1 MTTSPTVDDLD
12 PATPVLVGVG
22 QAAERIDDADY
33 RRLSPVDLAAEA
45 ARIALAD
52 TGADTAA
59 VAAAVDTAAAM
70 RQFEHSTPG
79 AFPPLGSSDNYP
91 RSVAGRVGADPG
103 RAILDVVGGH
113 GPQHLV
119 NETAATIAAGEAE
132 VALLF
137 GSEAIST
144 AQHLAS
150 APDKPDFTE
159 HVGGKLEDRGRGLQ
173 GLMTQELL
181 AVGLADPAAQYA
193 LFENAR
199 RGRLKASR
207 EEYARAMGEL
217 FAPFTAVAARNP
229 YAAAPV
235 ERSAAEL
242 TTVTESNRMIADP
255 YPRYVVSRDKV
266 NQGAAVLLMSVAAAR
281 RLGVPQEKWVFLR
294 GQADLRERDLV
305 DRADLSAYP
314 AAVAAV
320 RHALEIA
327 GVGLDD
333 VAAFDLYSC
342 FPVAVFALCDG
353 LGIAPDD
360 PRGLTLT
367 GGLPFFGGAGNNYSM
382 HAIAEA
388 VSLLRDRPGEFGLVG
403 ANGGMLSKY
412 SVGVY
417 STTPAPWRPDDS
429 ARLQAA
435 LDAAEKPGHSRYA
448 DGWATI
454 ETFTAV
460 YGRSGA
466 PQGVVVG
473 RLESDGTRFVART
486 ERGDDE
492 LLDLLTTGDPVGTRV
507 YARSFGYGNRVTLT
521 EERMDE
527 FHPPRKPALRESYEH
542 VLVRRDGHVLEVTIN
557 RPEARNSLHP
567 DANSELDEIF
577 DAYFADPDLWVAI
590 LTGAGDKAF
599 SAGNDLSY
607 TASGNLPWTPKNGFA
622 GLTHREHLP
631 KPVIAAVNGYAMGG
645 GLEIAMACHVIVADE
660 TARFALSEVRVG
672 LIAAAGGLVR
682 LPRTIPPKVA
692 NEMILTGKRLD
703 ADEAARHGLVNRVV
717 EAGGA
722 VDGAREVAAE
732 ILAGSPTSVRASL
745 RFMGETAGIADTVEA
760 VNHPSSVMDHLLVAE
775 DTMEGIMAFTQK
787 REPQWKN
794 R

>member
-1 MTTSPTVDDLD
+1 MTASPTVDGLD

-33 RRLSPVDLAAEA
+33 RRLSAVDLAAEA
-45 ARIALAD
+45 AHAALAD

-91 RSVAGRVGADPG
+91 RSVAGRVGADPA

-119 NETAATIAAGEAE
+119 NEFAATIAAGDSE
-132 VALLF
+132 VTLLF

-159 HVGGKLEDRGRGLQ
+159 HVGGQLEDRGRGLQ

-181 AVGLADPAAQYA
+181 AAGLADPASQYA

-217 FAPFTAVAARNP
+217 FAPFTSVAARNP

-235 ERSAAEL
+235 ERSADEL

-281 RLGVPQEKWVFLR
+281 RLGVPQEKWVFLH

-320 RHALEIA
+320 RHALEVA
-327 GVGLDD
+327 GIGLDD
-333 VAAFDLYSC
+333 LSAFDLYSC

-388 VSLLRDRPGEFGLVG
+388 VTLLRDRPGEFGLVG

-417 STTPAPWRPDDS
+417 STTPAPWRSDDS
-429 ARLQAA
+429 ARLQAE
-435 LDAAEKPGHSRYA
+435 LDAVEKPGHTRYA

-460 YGRSGA
+460 YGRSG
-466 PQGVVVG
+466 PPTGVVVG

-577 DAYFADPDLWVAI
+577 DAYFADPELWVAI

-607 TASGNLPWTPKNGFA
+607 TASGNLPWAPKNGFA

-682 LPRTIPPKVA
+682 LPRTIPPKLA

-745 RFMGETAGIADTVEA
+745 QFMGETAGIADTVEA